1 MTHLDGLRCIREGIE
16 AMMAGG
22 KKRYVL
28 AAAILVSVA
37 LPFATIANADW
48 IDSIV
53 RSAKDRVSDIAKD
66 RIFIQEIV
74 SSVSQGLPSRNG
86 SILSIDIKFI
96 EDTVYTIA
104 IIEDRFMADNLKA
117 SVETRE
123 GLINIRMDKC
133 KEMLDDNSDFVNTI
147 FSNNYSIINLYLDKN
162 MKILA
167 SLKINKENC
176 VKM

>member
-28 AAAILVSVA
+28 AVAILVPVA

-48 IDSIV
+48 MDSIV
-53 RSAKDRVSDIAKD
+53 RSTKDRVSNIAKD

-74 SSVSQGLPSRNG
+74 LSVSQRLPSRNG

-133 KEMLDDNSDFVNTI
+133 KEMHDDNSDFVKTI